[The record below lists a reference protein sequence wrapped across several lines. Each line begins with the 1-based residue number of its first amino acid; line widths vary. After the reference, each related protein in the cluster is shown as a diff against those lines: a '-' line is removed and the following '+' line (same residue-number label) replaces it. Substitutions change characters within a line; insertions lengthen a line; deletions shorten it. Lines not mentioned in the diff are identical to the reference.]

1 MTYGRRPPL
10 VIWWHMNDQTY
21 LFSMFVYYCIWSQ
34 LTSDHHYLSLTRN
47 IYLWNRVTNTITI
60 TITITIII
68 STCDTVSV
76 MTIGFWRTSKAMS
89 LVRALAEYSG
99 WMKILKYLYLFLC
112 FFYILYICYWTQL
125 HNAWTSILQIC
136 CWSSP
141 QIHQSVNVLSPYWS
155 KWNGKFDYSI
165 REYGTRE
172 VGTIYKNWKCI

>member
-99 WMKILKYLYLFLC
+99 WMKILKYLYLLLC
-112 FFYILYICYWTQL
+112 FFYIFIIGHNYIKLGHLYPANMLIFSTNSSLRYVSECFIP
-125 HNAWTSILQIC
+125 ILKQM
-136 CWSSP
+136 
-141 QIHQSVNVLSPYWS
+141 
-155 KWNGKFDYSI
+155 KWKIWLQYQRVRHPRGRHYL
-165 REYGTRE
+165 
-172 VGTIYKNWKCI
+172 